1 MSRRFVRFATAL
13 TFALALVAP
22 AAHVAHADGGPSNAL
37 LIIDPTDADSLY
49 LGHVY
54 AARRSIPAG
63 NVLYLP
69 PAAADY
75 ASWAAFQRHAV
86 TGTLAARGLAHVD
99 HIVISPS
106 KRFFIP
112 MPTNLVSTGCGV
124 VSRMSL
130 SSAYT
135 FLPEADEI
143 LGGKLSDQDLNR
155 YRGAWRR
162 PSDAVAFDSRT
173 RWYNGK
179 PATSGGARRYFV
191 GTLLGYLGER
201 GNTVDEVAAMIERS
215 TAADGTR
222 PDGTFYFMTTPDG
235 LRSYRR
241 EDFPAVIQAITDLGG
256 KAEALDGVVPL
267 GRHDALGILTGITHP
282 AVVGA
287 DTTLL
292 PGSFADHLTSFAAM
306 YDEGGQEKMSSWIT
320 AGASATLGTVEEPC
334 TGGKFPDAALHAFY
348 FAGLPLGEAIFRSV
362 QWSAFQSLFLGDPL
376 TRPFTHVPTVDVE
389 GLPGGTATVKGIVPL
404 TARATTAAPGGTI
417 AAYTLYVDGIAIA
430 AARDGR
436 FALDTTALLA
446 EGWHEVRI
454 TAVDA
459 SPVRAVGEWR
469 GGSPWAIGAVARACR
484 RRRAR
489 RQHESENDDRPSVV
503 QLPGHRRRTGRDP
516 RPSGQPD
523 RSTSELALAQRSLP
537 ATWLG
542 AGPSSLR
549 AVAEYADGGA
559 AVSRPVRLDIPPS
572 AAALPAGVAPNRG
585 APFALGYTVDVR
597 PGRPQL
603 IDVVAWDNALPP
615 DHIVVDAPPS
625 QSDVRQLGNTLLL
638 LPHPSAKGTDT
649 LAFHAT
655 NPDGWQRR
663 PGPRT
668 MPDHAPP
675 TPPISPSL
683 PASPTRAAAG
693 FPCPA
698 TPAPAPSPAVGQPRA
713 RPSRGGPFGRRSLTE
728 TACPHAPTR
737 YTPSIPSA
745 APPSRRATC
754 GGRTPQ

>member
-1 MSRRFVRFATAL
+1 MPRRFVRFATAL

-22 AAHVAHADGGPSNAL
+22 TAHVAHADGGPSNAL
-37 LIIDPTDADSLY
+37 LIIDPTDPDSLH

-99 HIVISPS
+99 HIVIAPS

-112 MPTNLVSTGCGV
+112 MPTTLVSTGCGV

-143 LGGKLSDQDLNR
+143 LSGKLSDQDLNR

-179 PATSGGARRYFV
+179 PATSGGARRYFI

-201 GNTVDEVAAMIERS
+201 GNTVDEVAAMVERS
-215 TAADGTR
+215 AAADGTR

-241 EDFPAVIQAITDLGG
+241 SDFPAVIQAITALGG

-292 PGSFADHLTSFAAM
+292 PGSFADHLTSFAAT

-376 TRPFTHVPTVDVE
+376 TRPFTHVPTVDVD
-389 GLPGGTATVKGIVPL
+389 GLPGDSTTVNGVVEL
-404 TARATTAAPGGTI
+404 TARATTAAPGETI
-417 AAYTLYVDGIAIA
+417 ADYTVYVDGIATGTTG
-430 AARDGR
+430 DGR
-436 FALDTTALLA
+436 FALDTALLA

-469 GGSPWAIGAVARACR
+469 GAVVVGHRGRAVELQ
-484 RRRAR
+484 AEF
-489 RQHESENDDRPSVV
+489 QPNDDPLGVAHVSFRV
-503 QLPGHRRRTGRDP
+503 RT
-516 RPSGQPD
+516 SGEAPVEVRVLQD
-523 RSTSELALAQRSLP
+523 SRIVYVGDGAFDSNDLP

-572 AAALPAGVAPNRG
+572 AVELPAGVAPNRG

-638 LPHPSAKGTDT
+638 LPHPSATGTDT

-655 NPDGWQRR
+655 SPDGTS
-663 PGPRT
+663 G
-668 MPDHAPP
+668 D
-675 TPPISPSL
+675 
-683 PASPTRAAAG
+683 RAADRAEITIRYCPAAAPDRPVAPGLPDPCRRWRAPTDRTVAYLPWAGQGAG
-693 FPCPA
+693 F
-698 TPAPAPSPAVGQPRA
+698 R
-713 RPSRGGPFGRRSLTE
+713 GRR
-728 TACPHAPTR
+728 
-737 YTPSIPSA
+737 
-745 APPSRRATC
+745 
-754 GGRTPQ
+754 